1 MKPLNFDNSPC
12 SPTSSNCVIWG
23 GPDLPCINL
32 CKGDSITDVVEKIAL
47 ELCNILD
54 ILNISAYDL
63 TCFSLANCSPQNFTD
78 LINFLIVKVCE
89 LENATPSNGGGVTP
103 PSGGCPTDC
112 FIEVESDCIV
122 PAGTEINLTQYVIL
136 IGTRLCDLVDTVALQ
151 QIQII
156 TLQSEVADL
165 QAAPPPVV
173 PVLIMTMA
181 EELPSVP
188 TLPAGS
194 EQLIRD
200 VVDLF
205 INQIWFPFVA
215 TTGDSGELSTAIS
228 NQTVAPT
235 DFSKV
240 NPAAQMSAQYATI
253 WTTPTATIAGTI
265 NNIWACIQDLRNA
278 PTVRTVTG
286 LDTDNT
292 DPENPIVKIAVGAG
306 ITGLGTPASPLLNA
320 GVTKIIA
327 GTNVTI
333 TPVGGTGDVTVNSI
347 SGAGTFTHY
356 IGELFGGGIIV
367 SVWKD
372 PSGIEHGLIASL
384 ENLNSS
390 ANYPW
395 TTVAFQTTNCAGA
408 VSFWDGAANTAAIVA
423 QAGVGTTYAAGIC
436 EAYTGGGFTDWYL
449 PCIYELNAI
458 SNAAP
463 IVNIILP
470 TGSGPFNTGYW
481 SSTQAL
487 SGPSF
492 GFMKDISTSVGEDK
506 LKSTVLMVRAMRKF

>member
-240 NPAAQMSAQYATI
+240 NPLAQMSAQYAGL

-265 NNIWACIQDLRNA
+265 NNIWACIQDLRDA

-333 TPVGGTGDVTVNSI
+333 TPAGGTGDVTIDASG
-347 SGAGTFTHY
+347 GAGSFTHY
-356 IGELFGGGIIV
+356 IGELYGGGIIFAL
-367 SVWKD
+367 WKNA
-372 PSGIEHGLIASL
+372 GVEHGLILSL
-384 ENLNSS
+384 SSLSS
-390 ANYPW
+390 ALPW
-395 TTVAFQTTNCAGA
+395 TLPAYDSVLVPASGA
-408 VSFWDGAANTAAIVA
+408 DSRYNGAANTVAIVA
-423 QAGVGTTYAAGIC
+423 QAGLANTYAAGLCDI
-436 EAYTGGGFTDWYL
+436 YSGGGFTDWYL
-449 PCIYELNAI
+449 PATWELNLCFT
-458 SNAAP
+458 NAAILSKVISP
-463 IVNIILP
+463 IYPGSYWTSSQYSMTSANSISFL
-470 TGSGPFNTGYW
+470 TG
-481 SSTQAL
+481 
-487 SGPSF
+487 
-492 GFMKDISTSVGEDK
+492 DIDVSA
-506 LKSTVLMVRAMRKF
+506 KSDLNEVRAIREF

>member
-23 GPDLPCINL
+23 GSDLPCINL

-89 LENATPSNGGGVTP
+89 LENVPPSNGGGTTP
-103 PSGGCPTDC
+103 STGCPTDC
-112 FIEVESDCIV
+112 FIEVAPCFVVGSATTLNI
-122 PAGTEINLTQYVIL
+122 TNYVTL

-151 QIQII
+151 QIQIT

-165 QAAPPPVV
+165 QAAPAPVV
-173 PVLIMTMA
+173 PILTMVMA

-188 TLPAGS
+188 ALPAGS
-194 EQLIRD
+194 TQLIQT

-205 INQIWFPFVA
+205 VNQIWFPFVA
-215 TTGDSGELSTAIS
+215 TTGDSGELSTSIS
-228 NQTVAPT
+228 NQTVAST

-240 NPAAQMSAQYATI
+240 NPLAQMSAQYAGL

-265 NNIWACIQDLRNA
+265 NNIWACIQDLRDA

-306 ITGLGTPASPLLNA
+306 ITGLGTSVSPLLNT

-333 TPVGGTGDVTVNSI
+333 TPAGGTGDVTIDASG
-347 SGAGTFTHY
+347 GAGSFTHY
-356 IGELFGGGIIV
+356 IGELYEGGIIFAL
-367 SVWKD
+367 WKNA
-372 PSGIEHGLIASL
+372 GVEHGLILSPVLSSSL
-384 ENLNSS
+384 
-390 ANYPW
+390 PW
-395 TTVAFQTTNCAGA
+395 TKPAFDTVIVPAGGA
-408 VSFWDGAANTAAIVA
+408 ESRYDGATNTVDIVG
-423 QAGVGTTYAAGIC
+423 QAGLANTYAAGLCDI
-436 EAYTGGGFTDWYL
+436 YSGGGFTDWYL
-449 PCIYELNAI
+449 PATWELNLCFTNAAILNKVLSTPIYHASYWTSSQFAI
-458 SNAAP
+458 SSANS
-463 IVNIILP
+463 ISFL
-470 TGSGPFNTGYW
+470 TG
-481 SSTQAL
+481 
-487 SGPSF
+487 
-492 GFMKDISTSVGEDK
+492 DIDVSA
-506 LKSTVLMVRAMRKF
+506 KSDLHQVLAIREF